1 MDDDMLALILQ
12 QLDNLTN
19 LLLQGKNTNTS
30 GNASG
35 KIGRPTKGHIVLAY
49 RQNHPHARKSQCC
62 RETGL
67 SIKTV
72 SKYWEE
78 QGENHE

>member
-19 LLLQGKNTNTS
+19 LLLQGKNT
-30 GNASG
+30 NASG

-78 QGENHE
+78 QGEKHE